1 MLNSLFKHLL
11 EATEIDDIQCRYIAF
26 KLAENNVKTI
36 ISIELTEPLKYTL
49 KTDNG
54 SYLVEATDL
63 PLPITKVSKIKTG
76 LHRAAPFN
84 SQDF

>member
-1 MLNSLFKHLL
+1 MKNTTPISTQNSLFKHLL

-26 KLAENNVKTI
+26 KLNENSVKCVV
-36 ISIELTEPLKYTL
+36 SIKRIDKLKYTL

-63 PLPITKVSKIKTG
+63 PLPISKVER
-76 LHRAAPFN
+76 L
-84 SQDF
+84 

>member
-1 MLNSLFKHLL
+1 MKNTTPISTQNSLFKRLL

-36 ISIELTEPLKYTL
+36 ISIEQIETLKYTL

-54 SYLVEATDL
+54 SYKIETTNL
-63 PLPITKVSKIKTG
+63 PLPISRVVS
-76 LHRAAPFN
+76 L
-84 SQDF
+84 